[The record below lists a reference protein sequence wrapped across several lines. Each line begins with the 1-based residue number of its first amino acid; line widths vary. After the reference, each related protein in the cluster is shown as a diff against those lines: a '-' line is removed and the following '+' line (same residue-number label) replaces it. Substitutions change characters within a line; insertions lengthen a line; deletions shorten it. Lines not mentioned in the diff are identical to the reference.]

1 MRDITGVGGQWPG
14 QDVITRTTYPL
25 HDLTGANTWV
35 PQLLPLHPVF
45 SSTFSGTPSA
55 EMRAQALISGT
66 LRARYMLQN
75 AATLSATQVGKALL
89 VTVTNESGHK
99 LPTGYV
105 EGRRM
110 WLQVEGYD
118 ITGTVVYTSGAYNVA
133 TGELSGYH
141 NDPNLKVYES
151 LHGLSADVAAQLGLQ
166 PGHSFHFMLNNE
178 IIFDNRIPPRGYVFD
193 AFNAAGAAPYTNSQ
207 TDADMYADGQYW
219 DTTIYQLPA
228 NVVTG
233 KVRLMHQIASKE

>member
-1 MRDITGVGGQWPG
+1 
-14 QDVITRTTYPL
+14 
-25 HDLTGANTWV
+25 
-35 PQLLPLHPVF
+35 
-45 SSTFSGTPSA
+45 
-55 EMRAQALISGT
+55 
-66 LRARYMLQN
+66 MLQN

-118 ITGTVVYTSGAYNVA
+118 ITGTVLYTSGAYKVA

-207 TDADMYADGQYW
+207 PDADMYADGQYW
-219 DTTIYQLPA
+219 DTTIYQLPS

-233 KVRLMHQIASKE
+233 KVRLMHQIASKEYIEFLQENNPNGPNNNGEILYQLWTMTEKSRPEIMAEINFGTGTTYLPVIITSHE